1 MTTLA
6 CIIRP
11 STPPSRLVPLARAVE
26 RAGIEEIWLW
36 EDCFQSGGISAAS
49 AILAATD
56 RVRVGIGV
64 MPTPLRNVALTAME
78 VATVDGMFPGRLI
91 PGIGH
96 GVQSWMA
103 QVGVKVASPLT
114 LMREYATALSAL
126 LAGERVTTSGRYV
139 SLDDVALDWPP
150 ARPVPVPVAA
160 TGPKSLRVAGEVG
173 AGVVLEGSVGLP
185 GLPAALERIAEGRAA
200 AGRDGL
206 DGFPVIQFV
215 FGGTG
220 PGAAGRLRAE
230 LTAWGKEVSDDEQLA
245 NYAVWG
251 EAEALA
257 DGVRRFGAA
266 GATTVAV
273 YAAEDD
279 PDFEGFIKALGAAD
293 ELLRK
298 DS

>member
-11 STPPSRLVPLARAVE
+11 STPPSRIVPLARAVE
-26 RAGIEEIWLW
+26 AAGIEEIWLW
-36 EDCFQSGGISAAS
+36 EDCFQTGGISAAS
-49 AILAATD
+49 AILAATE

-103 QVGVKVASPLT
+103 QVGVKAASPLT
-114 LMREYATALSAL
+114 LMREYSTALRAL

-160 TGPKSLRVAGEVG
+160 TGPKSLRLAGEVG
-173 AGVVLEGSVGLP
+173 DGVVLEGSVGLP
-185 GLPAALERIAEGRAA
+185 GLPAALEQIAAGRAA

-206 DGFPVIQFV
+206 DGFTVIQFV
-215 FGGTG
+215 YGSTG
-220 PGAAGRLRAE
+220 PGAAERLRAE
-230 LTAWGKEVSDDEQLA
+230 LSAGGTEVADDEKLA
-245 NYAVWG
+245 SHAVWG
-251 EAEALA
+251 DAQALA

-266 GATTVAV
+266 GADTVAV
-273 YAAEDD
+273 FATEHD
-279 PDFEGFIKALGAAD
+279 PDFERLVDVLGEAN
-293 ELLRK
+293 ELLSK
-298 DS
+298 D

>member
-11 STPPSRLVPLARAVE
+11 STPPSRLIPLARAVE
-26 RAGIEEIWLW
+26 AAGIEEIWLW

-49 AILAATD
+49 AILAATE

-96 GVQSWMA
+96 GVQSWMS
-103 QVGVKVASPLT
+103 QVGAKAASPLT

-126 LAGERVTTSGRYV
+126 LAGERVTTSGKYV

-185 GLPAALERIAEGRAA
+185 GLPATLERIAEGRAA
-200 AGRDGL
+200 AGKDGL

-215 FGGTG
+215 SGGTG
-220 PGAAGRLRAE
+220 PGATERLRAE
-230 LTAWGKEVSDDEQLA
+230 VNGAGSDVADDQQLA
-245 NYAVWG
+245 AYAVWG
-251 EAEALA
+251 DAEALA

-266 GATTVAV
+266 GADTVAV
-273 YAAEDD
+273 YATDDD
-279 PDFEGFIKALGAAD
+279 PDFERLVAVLGEAN

>member
-11 STPPSRLVPLARAVE
+11 STPPSRIVPLARAVE
-26 RAGIEEIWLW
+26 AAGIEEIWLW
-36 EDCFQSGGISAAS
+36 EDCFQTGGISAAS
-49 AILAATD
+49 AILAATE

-103 QVGVKVASPLT
+103 QVGVKAASPLT
-114 LMREYATALSAL
+114 LMREYSTALRAL

-160 TGPKSLRVAGEVG
+160 TGPKSLRLAGEVG
-173 AGVVLEGSVGLP
+173 DGVVLEGSVGLP
-185 GLPAALERIAEGRAA
+185 GLPAALEQIAAGRAA
-200 AGRDGL
+200 AGLEGL
-206 DGFPVIQFV
+206 DGFPVIQNV
-215 FGGTG
+215 SAATG
-220 PGAAGRLRAE
+220 PDAVARLRAE
-230 LTAWGKEVSDDEQLA
+230 LTTWGTDVADDAALA
-245 NYAVWG
+245 AYALWG
-251 EAEALA
+251 DAQAVA
-257 DGVRRFGAA
+257 DGVRRFGEA
-266 GATTVAV
+266 GADTVALQPTP
-273 YAAEDD
+273 DD
-279 PDFEGFIKALGAAD
+279 PDLERFTGVLGEAKD
-293 ELLRK
+293 LLSK
-298 DS
+298 D

>member
-11 STPPSRLVPLARAVE
+11 SIPPSRIVPLARAVE
-26 RAGIEEIWLW
+26 AAGIEEIWLW

-49 AILAATD
+49 AILSATE

-103 QVGVKVASPLT
+103 QVGAKAASPLT
-114 LMREYATALSAL
+114 LMREYATVLRAL

-150 ARPVPVPVAA
+150 AEPVRVPVAA
-160 TGPKSLRVAGEVG
+160 TGPKSLRLAGEVG
-173 AGVVLEGSVGLP
+173 DGVVLEGSVGLT
-185 GLPAALERIAEGRAA
+185 GLPATLERIAEGRAA
-200 AGRDGL
+200 AGRDAT
-206 DGFPVIQFV
+206 DPFTVTQFV
-215 FGGTG
+215 YAGTG
-220 PGAAGRLRAE
+220 PGAAERLRAE
-230 LTAWGKEVSDDEQLA
+230 LTAWSTDVADDEKLA
-245 NYAVWG
+245 SYAVWG
-251 EAEALA
+251 DAQALA

-266 GATTVAV
+266 GADTVAV
-273 YAAEDD
+273 YATEDD
-279 PDFEGFIKALGAAD
+279 PDFEGLIKALGEAN
-293 ELLRK
+293 ELLSK
-298 DS
+298 D

>member
-11 STPPSRLVPLARAVE
+11 SIPPSRIVPLARAVE
-26 RAGIEEIWLW
+26 AAGIKEIWLW

-49 AILAATD
+49 AILAATE

-103 QVGVKVASPLT
+103 QVGVKAASPLT

-160 TGPKSLRVAGEVG
+160 TGPKSLRLAGEVG

-185 GLPAALERIAEGRAA
+185 GLPAALEQIAAGRAA
-200 AGRDGL
+200 AGHGGL

-215 FGGTG
+215 YGGTG
-220 PGAAGRLRAE
+220 PGAAERLRAE
-230 LTAWGKEVSDDEQLA
+230 LTAWNTDVADDEKLA
-245 NYAVWG
+245 GYAVWG
-251 EAEALA
+251 DAQALA
-257 DGVRRFGAA
+257 DGVRRFGTA
-266 GATTVAV
+266 GADTVAV

-279 PDFEGFIKALGAAD
+279 PDFEGLITALGGAN
-293 ELLRK
+293 ELLGQ
-298 DS
+298 D

>member
-11 STPPSRLVPLARAVE
+11 STPPSRLIPLARAVE
-26 RAGIEEIWLW
+26 AAGIEEIWLW

-49 AILAATD
+49 AILAATE
-56 RVRVGIGV
+56 RARVGIGV

-96 GVQSWMA
+96 GVQSWMS
-103 QVGVKVASPLT
+103 QVGAKAASPLT

-126 LAGERVTTSGRYV
+126 LAGERVTTSGKYV

-185 GLPAALERIAEGRAA
+185 GLPATLERIAEGRAA
-200 AGRDGL
+200 AGKDGL

-215 FGGTG
+215 SGGTG
-220 PGAAGRLRAE
+220 PGATERLRAE
-230 LTAWGKEVSDDEQLA
+230 VNGAGSDVADDEQLA
-245 NYAVWG
+245 GYAVWG
-251 EAEALA
+251 DAQALA

-266 GATTVAV
+266 GADTVAV
-273 YAAEDD
+273 YATDDD
-279 PDFEGFIKALGAAD
+279 PDFERLVAVLGEAN
-293 ELLRK
+293 ELLGK

>member
-11 STPPSRLVPLARAVE
+11 STQPSRIVPLARAVE
-26 RAGIEEIWLW
+26 AAGIEEIWLW
-36 EDCFQSGGISAAS
+36 EDCFQTGGISTAS
-49 AILAATD
+49 AILSATE

-103 QVGVKVASPLT
+103 QVGAKVASPLT
-114 LMREYATALSAL
+114 LMREYAGALRAL

-160 TGPKSLRVAGEVG
+160 TGPKSLSLAGEV
-173 AGVVLEGSVGLP
+173 ADGVVLEDSVGLT
-185 GLPAALERIAEGRAA
+185 GLPAVLERIAEGRTA
-200 AGRDGL
+200 AGRDGS
-206 DGFPVIQFV
+206 DAFTVV
-215 FGGTG
+215 KNVHGGTG
-220 PGAAGRLRAE
+220 PDATTRLRAE
-230 LTAWGKEVSDDEQLA
+230 LASWSTDLTDDAQLA
-245 NYAVWG
+245 DYAVWG
-251 EAEALA
+251 DAQAFA

-266 GATTVAV
+266 GVDTVAIQ
-273 YAAEDD
+273 AAEHD
-279 PDFEGFIKALGAAD
+279 PDLERLIDVLGEAR
-293 ELLRK
+293 ELLAK
-298 DS
+298 P

>member
-11 STPPSRLVPLARAVE
+11 STPPSRLIPLARSVE
-26 RAGIEEIWLW
+26 AAGIEEIWLW

-49 AILAATD
+49 AILAATE

-64 MPTPLRNVALTAME
+64 MPTPLRNVAITAME

-103 QVGVKVASPLT
+103 QVGAKAASPLT
-114 LMREYATALSAL
+114 LMREYSTALRAL

-160 TGPKSLRVAGEVG
+160 TGPKSLRLAGEVG
-173 AGVVLEGSVGLP
+173 DGVVLEGSVGLT
-185 GLPAALERIAEGRAA
+185 GLPATLERIAEGRAA
-200 AGRDGL
+200 AGRDAS
-206 DGFPVIQFV
+206 DAFPVIQFV
-215 FGGTG
+215 YGGTG
-220 PGAAGRLRAE
+220 PDAAARLRAE
-230 LTAWGKEVSDDEQLA
+230 LTASGTDADDDALA
-245 NYAVWG
+245 SYAVWG
-251 EAEALA
+251 EAPAVA

-266 GATTVAV
+266 GVDTVAI
-273 YAAEDD
+273 YATEDD
-279 PDFEGFIKALGAAD
+279 PDLERLIGVLGEAR
-293 ELLRK
+293 ELLSN
-298 DS
+298 D